1 VEEPEIDIE
10 YYISGYKMDQS
21 TAIAIAGIVIS
32 VGGSLLAVVNHKRI
46 RSKCCDKKLEVS
58 LDVES
63 TTPPKVE
70 EKQVVV

>member
-1 VEEPEIDIE
+1 
-10 YYISGYKMDQS
+10 MDQS

-32 VGGSLLAVVNHKRI
+32 VAGSVFAVVNHKRI

-70 EKQVVV
+70 VKEVTV

>member
-1 VEEPEIDIE
+1 
-10 YYISGYKMDQS
+10 MDQS